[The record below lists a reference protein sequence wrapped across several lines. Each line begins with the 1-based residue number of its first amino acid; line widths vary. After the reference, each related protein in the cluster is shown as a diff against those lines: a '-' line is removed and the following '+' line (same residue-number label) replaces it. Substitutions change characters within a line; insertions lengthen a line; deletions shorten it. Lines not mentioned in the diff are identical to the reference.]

1 MNLSAAKTVL
11 WTNATTTAARIAESP
26 RTRRVKPMIIVLRP
40 SATEEQIQ
48 HIHAHVRE
56 LGFQSRQV
64 QGQHRSI
71 IGVIGD
77 DNLPQTET
85 LAVLDGVEQVLRI
98 LKPYKLAS
106 RELHRDDTIV
116 RVGPVTIGGGSLA
129 LIAGPCAVENLDGLQ
144 LIARRV
150 KAAGANMLRGGAF
163 KPRTSPYS
171 FQGIGLEGLKM
182 LQQVGKEVGLP
193 VVTEVMNV
201 RQVEAVC
208 DHADMLQIGARNMQN
223 YDLLREIGQAKK
235 PVLLKRGLSAT
246 VKDLLMSAE
255 YVLASGNSQV
265 VLCERGVR
273 VIRGFNPQYAR
284 PERCAQ
290 REIAVPFANHR
301 RSEPCDGPSRPC
313 AGNGAGG
320 DRGRGRR
327 HHGRSAR
334 LSRGALSDGVQA
346 LLPDRFDDLMAD
358 LRRVMNAVGKEA
370 G

>member
-1 MNLSAAKTVL
+1 
-11 WTNATTTAARIAESP
+11 
-26 RTRRVKPMIIVLRP
+26 MIIVLRP

-48 HIHAHVRE
+48 HIHDRVRE

-106 RELHRDDTIV
+106 RELHREDTIV
-116 RVGPVTIGGGSLA
+116 HVGTVAIGGGSLA
-129 LIAGPCAVENLDGLQ
+129 LIAGPCAVESLDGLR
-144 LIARRV
+144 LVAKRV

-201 RQVEAVC
+201 RQVETVC
-208 DHADMLQIGARNMQN
+208 EHADMLQIGARNMQN
-223 YDLLREIGQAKK
+223 YDLLREIGQAKR
-235 PVLLKRGLSAT
+235 PILLKRGLSAT

-255 YVLASGNSQV
+255 YVLSSGNSQV

-273 VIRGFNPQYAR
+273 SFEDSTRNMLDLSAVPNVKSQCHLPIIVDPSHATGRADLVPAMAQAAIAAGADGIMVEVHEC
-284 PERCAQ
+284 PER
-290 REIAVPFANHR
+290 
-301 RSEPCDGPSRPC
+301 
-313 AGNGAGG
+313 
-320 DRGRGRR
+320 
-327 HHGRSAR
+327 
-334 LSRGALSDGVQA
+334 ALSDGVQA
-346 LLPDRFDDLMAD
+346 LVPDRFDELMGE
-358 LRRVMNAVGKEA
+358 LRRVMAAVGKEA